1 MLTEKER
8 QLSSSSF
15 LGTEG
20 ERGCVAEGGE
30 SEDSQGQYQVTGCK
44 SALWW
49 PGTDVWAEC
58 CAGELPTSLQSNS
71 RKVPYIRGMLF
82 FQRCISEIPIL

>member
-1 MLTEKER
+1 MVYLKKKGKKLLTKKRR
-8 QLSSSSF
+8 QFSSSSF

-30 SEDSQGQYQVTGCK
+30 SEDSQGQHQVTGCK

-49 PGTDVWAEC
+49 PGVDIGAEC
-58 CAGELPTSLQSNS
+58 RAGELPTSLQ
-71 RKVPYIRGMLF
+71 
-82 FQRCISEIPIL
+82 